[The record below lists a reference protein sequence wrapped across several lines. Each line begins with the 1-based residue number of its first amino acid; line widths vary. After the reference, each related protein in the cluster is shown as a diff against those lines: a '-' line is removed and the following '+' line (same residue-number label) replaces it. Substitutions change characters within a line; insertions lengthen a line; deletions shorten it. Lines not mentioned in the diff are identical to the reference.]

1 MTGPRLTVL
10 TLARLI
16 FLGLCIAGVIAVCW
30 AVNLWSKP

>member
-16 FLGLCIAGVIAVCW
+16 FIGLCIAGVIAAGW
-30 AVNLWSKP
+30 AVSQWSRA